1 MQQNWIQRFPLNTK
15 GRSFAISDIH
25 GCYKLLK
32 KRLEAV
38 GFDKSVDLA
47 FPVGDLVDR
56 GPHNEMVLDYLDE
69 DWWKPIIGNHE
80 AFILKLYRNG
90 NPSAAELKNALDYK
104 GSGFDW
110 WAKTSPEFRRAFIDK
125 VSKLPIATELE
136 TKIGRVGMIHADVPS
151 GMHWDNIVDLI
162 NHPDFEQR
170 RLLLSNRDRV
180 KNKDCTPVPGV
191 ERVYVGHNIVRRPLV
206 LGNLVAIDTGAYK
219 GKTRKW
225 RGKGQLSVV
234 RVDVSMAELNKHIE
248 KLHPGQGLLIP

>member
-1 MQQNWIQRFPLNTK
+1 MQNWIQKYPLNTR

-32 KRLEAV
+32 KGLAAV
-38 GFDKSVDLA
+38 GFDESCDVA
-47 FPVGDLVDR
+47 YPVGDLVDR
-56 GPHNEMVLDYLDE
+56 GPHNEMVLDYLGL
-69 DWWKPIIGNHE
+69 DWWRPIIGNHE

-90 NPSAAELKNALDYK
+90 NPSAAELKHAIEYK

-110 WAKTSPEFRRAFIDK
+110 WAKTSGAFRQEFIDK
-125 VSKLPIATELE
+125 VRKLPIATELE
-136 TKIGRVGMIHADVPS
+136 TKIGRIGMIHADVPS

-170 RLLLSNRDRV
+170 RLLLSNRDRF
-180 KNKDCTPVPGV
+180 KNNDSTPVPGI

-206 LGNLVAIDTGAYK
+206 LGNTVLIDTGAYK
-219 GKTRKW
+219 GRTRKW

-248 KLHPGQGLLIP
+248 KLRPGQGLLIP